1 MKRRSRRGGAVVVMR
16 REGWPAF
23 FTVVGLVR
31 VGWPDVLKGLGGEA
45 REKGSG
51 GLYFYFF
58 RKKNG
63 EKPLIKMR
71 KGEELVDGVDDGDVA
86 LLQGISWCIDSQ
98 LQPEFIFSDCLNLVT
113 KVNGD
118 WQDLSALS
126 GLVSQI
132 RLLFSNFPEASLK
145 YLPRQFNA
153 NAHCLAKDAIKSRE
167 EAHKELF

>member
-23 FTVVGLVR
+23 FTVVGL
-31 VGWPDVLKGLGGEA
+31 
-45 REKGSG
+45 
-51 GLYFYFF
+51 
-58 RKKNG
+58 
-63 EKPLIKMR
+63 
-71 KGEELVDGVDDGDVA
+71 
-86 LLQGISWCIDSQ
+86 GISWCIDSQ